1 MRNLT
6 WDQVRKRSPSFE
18 IARAV
23 AVYCQRTILLPKLAS
38 KAATLKQRRN
48 LGGSCCSSLYVV
60 PIRKYAKKRKKVIE
74 EEQASF
80 DRRRKLAVEAMLIHF
95 LLYFSIENCSTHS
108 TFKKSEERKK
118 RGKTEGAQSES
129 LSSLPRLLSFFLFR
143 SFCFFKVFFSTLF
156 LRWLARS
163 FFRSRFFS
171 FLNFV
176 LLSFSHTLRSI
187 AEASALYI
195 RKRLP
200 SVTKNAIPCQ
210 HYPEKSKAAKC
221 IWI

>member
-48 LGGSCCSSLYVV
+48 LGGSFSSCYCCCCCSSLYVV

-143 SFCFFKVFFSTLF
+143 SFCFFKFFFQLCFFVGS
-156 LRWLARS
+156 LARS
-163 FFRSRFFS
+163 FDRVFF
-171 FLNFV
+171 
-176 LLSFSHTLRSI
+176 LS
-187 AEASALYI
+187 
-195 RKRLP
+195 
-200 SVTKNAIPCQ
+200 
-210 HYPEKSKAAKC
+210 
-221 IWI
+221 